1 MAYSETVLRRA
12 KARLAEAREEH
23 DRDNHYRVQAIYNRV
38 PRLREI
44 DRQLRAT
51 MAKVMAVTFQKG
63 EDPRA
68 AVSRIREENLAL
80 QQEREWLLD
89 SEGID
94 EADLRSEPVCALCG
108 GGGYV
113 GARMCECLRELC
125 RQEQKK
131 ELTTLLSGQ
140 GSFETFRLDLYPAG
154 PLPKLND
161 SARSLMKIVYQRC
174 RDYAYNFSLKSSS
187 LLLSGGPGLGKTFLS
202 AAIARTVAD
211 RGYSVAY
218 ESAAAVFAEFEREKF
233 GGEEGLTR
241 KYLASDLMILD
252 DLGTELTTPFS
263 QSALYALLNG
273 RLLEKRPFIVS
284 TNLTAA
290 EIKERYTP
298 QNASR
303 LLGTCEMLLFFGTDI
318 RLHKKPVNL
327 MR

>member
-1 MAYSETVLRRA
+1 MAYSETVLHRA
-12 KARLAEAREEH
+12 AARLAEAREEQ
-23 DRDNHYRVQAIYNRV
+23 DRENHFRIQSIYERV

-51 MAKVMAVTFQKG
+51 VAKVMAAAFQKG
-63 EDPRA
+63 EDPNTAIAR
-68 AVSRIREENLAL
+68 VRDENLTL
-80 QQEREWLLD
+80 QREREWLLD

-131 ELTTLLSGQ
+131 ELTTLLSGK
-140 GSFETFRLDLYPAG
+140 GSFETFRLDLYPTA
-154 PLPKLND
+154 PAPKLNA
-161 SARSLMKIVYQRC
+161 SPRSLMEIVFDRC
-174 RDYAYNFSLKSSS
+174 REYAHSFSLKSPS

-211 RGYSVAY
+211 RGFSVAY
-218 ESAAAVFAEFEREKF
+218 ESAAAVFGEFEREKF
-233 GGEEGLTR
+233 GGQAGLTR

-252 DLGTELTTPFS
+252 DLGTELTTQFS

-273 RLLEKRPFIVS
+273 RLLEERPLIVS
-284 TNLTAA
+284 TNLTAV
-290 EIKERYTP
+290 EIRQRYTP
-298 QNASR
+298 QIVSR
-303 LLGTCEMLLFFGTDI
+303 LLGNCETLLFFGTDI
-318 RLHKKPVNL
+318 RMGDKPLNV